1 MVLVVAI
8 WLTDPGVLGDWED
21 CLLCCDLSVSYF
33 TISVL
38 PGPRVLSWPR
48 EH

>member
-8 WLTDPGVLGDWED
+8 WLTDPDVLGDWED
-21 CLLCCDLSVSYF
+21 CLLYCDLSVSYF
-33 TISVL
+33 MISVL
-38 PGPRVLSWPR
+38 SGPYVLSWLR